1 MSWNT
6 YREIKTEYNSD
17 DSIGEEQVGWCPEYQ
32 VANTMDPSQI
42 QALID
47 NAVRSALSQ
56 QQSQINSITQE
67 IQRLQVKTPAV
78 VSYQKITVVPGVKC
92 DIKLDIIK
100 SVPDFSGAQDQY
112 VAWRQ
117 AAIDAYELFKP
128 FDGSS
133 EHYQAVAI
141 LRNKVTGPAGA
152 LLISYNTV
160 LNFDAILAR
169 LDCTYADRT
178 SLRLL
183 RQNLD
188 MVRQGEMTLMQYYDE
203 VEKRLTLVTN
213 KIVMS
218 HEQEGAD
225 LLNAEV
231 RADALH
237 SFISGLRKQLRA
249 VVFPAQP
256 KDLPSALALAI
267 ETEASIER
275 SMFANSYAKVVEERS
290 QTAENGKHKPYG
302 KQNKNYKED
311 HGQDRNPHYK
321 HKKNAPKEQPNKES
335 QEPAPQPMEVD
346 SSSKF
351 RQRTEYNQN
360 QPNESNATK
369 RRNSSERQTGPRRQR
384 LNNIVQT
391 DSEEQKVAYEKAA
404 KAAVEEIDSEEEY
417 DQADSVHFLGNTP
430 GYRSS
435 NDGWLGEH

>member
-1 MSWNT
+1 
-6 YREIKTEYNSD
+6 
-17 DSIGEEQVGWCPEYQ
+17 
-32 VANTMDPSQI
+32 MDPSQI

-56 QQSQINSITQE
+56 QQSQINSIAQV

-117 AAIDAYELFKP
+117 ASIDAYELFKP
-128 FDGSS
+128 FDDSS

-225 LLNAEV
+225 LLNADV
-231 RADALH
+231 R
-237 SFISGLRKQLRA
+237 
-249 VVFPAQP
+249 
-256 KDLPSALALAI
+256 
-267 ETEASIER
+267 
-275 SMFANSYAKVVEERS
+275 ANSYAKVVEERS
-290 QTAENGKHKPYG
+290 QTAESSKHRSYG
-302 KQNKNYKED
+302 KPNKNYKED
-311 HGQDRNPHYK
+311 HGQDQNPHYK
-321 HKKNAPKEQPNKES
+321 HKNK
-335 QEPAPQPMEVD
+335 AK
-346 SSSKF
+346 SKLHN
-351 RQRTEYNQN
+351 RWR
-360 QPNESNATK
+360 
-369 RRNSSERQTGPRRQR
+369 
-384 LNNIVQT
+384 
-391 DSEEQKVAYEKAA
+391 
-404 KAAVEEIDSEEEY
+404 
-417 DQADSVHFLGNTP
+417 
-430 GYRSS
+430 
-435 NDGWLGEH
+435 